1 MPLRSFSNTV
11 AVVVPPD
18 SPAIVPKSSG
28 LASNLGIT
36 TTVTVAVLQSAGL
49 ALAQIR

>member
-1 MPLRSFSNTV
+1 MPLKSFSNTV
-11 AVVVPPD
+11 AVVVPPE

-28 LASNLGIT
+28 LASNLGAT